1 MNTRIIA
8 LKYIKRA
15 RRRLNESKAAFGNED
30 YLKTIEKGH
39 ISVQLSLQAVLRT
52 VAVEMSFNKH
62 DINDAFEIVN
72 DKFPDWFSVEIPD
85 FIRISRNLNTMNLRI
100 IETNNKP
107 AYEIFSK
114 METEEALMQ
123 AKKVF
128 DSSKKLIYDTFE
140 QWAV

>member
-8 LKYIKRA
+8 LNHIKRA

-39 ISVQLSLQAVLRT
+39 ISVQLSLQAVLRS
-52 VAVEMSFNKH
+52 VAVVMSHKH
-62 DINDAFEIVN
+62 DVNDAFKIVN
-72 DKFPDWFSVEIPD
+72 DKFPDWFSVEIPE

-100 IETNNKP
+100 IEMNNKP
-107 AYEIFSK
+107 ASEIFSK
-114 METEEALMQ
+114 KETEEALIQ
-123 AKKVF
+123 AQKVF

>member
-15 RRRLNESKAAFGNED
+15 RRRLNESKATFGNED
-30 YLKTIEKGH
+30 YPKTIEKGQ
-39 ISVQLSLQAVLRT
+39 ICVQLSLQAVLRT
-52 VAVEMSFNKH
+52 VAVEMSYKH
-62 DINDAFEIVN
+62 DVNDAFEIVN
-72 DKFPDWFSVEIPD
+72 DKFPDWFSVQIPD
-85 FIRISRNLNTMNLRI
+85 FIRISRNLNTMNLLI
-100 IETNNKP
+100 IETNDKP
-107 AYEIFSK
+107 ASEIFSK
-114 METEEALMQ
+114 KETEEALMQ

>member
-8 LKYIKRA
+8 LTHIKRA
-15 RRRLNESKAAFGNED
+15 RRRLNESKAAFGNGD

-39 ISVQLSLQAVLRT
+39 ISVQLSLQAVLRS
-52 VAVEMSFNKH
+52 VAVVMSHKH
-62 DINDAFEIVN
+62 DVSDAFKIVN
-72 DKFPDWFSVEIPD
+72 DKFPDWFSVEIPE

-100 IETNNKP
+100 IKTNNKP
-107 AYEIFSK
+107 ASEIFSK
-114 METEEALMQ
+114 KETEEALMQ

-128 DSSKKLIYDTFE
+128 DSSKKLIYDTFD

>member
-52 VAVEMSFNKH
+52 VAVEMSFKH
-62 DINDAFEIVN
+62 HVNDAFEIVN
-72 DKFPDWFSVEIPD
+72 DKFPDWYSAEIPE

-100 IETNNKP
+100 IEMNNKP
-107 AYEIFSK
+107 ASEIFSK
-114 METEEALMQ
+114 NETEEALMQ

-128 DSSKKLIYDTFE
+128 DSSKKLIYDTFK

>member
-8 LKYIKRA
+8 LTHIKRA

-30 YLKTIEKGH
+30 YPKTIELGH
-39 ISVQLSLQAVLRT
+39 ISVQLSLQAVLRS
-52 VAVEMSFNKH
+52 VAVVMSHKH
-62 DINDAFEIVN
+62 DVSDAFEIVN
-72 DKFPDWFSVEIPD
+72 DKFPDWFSVEIPE

-100 IETNNKP
+100 IETNAKP
-107 AYEIFSK
+107 ASGIFSK
-114 METEEALMQ
+114 KETEEALMQ